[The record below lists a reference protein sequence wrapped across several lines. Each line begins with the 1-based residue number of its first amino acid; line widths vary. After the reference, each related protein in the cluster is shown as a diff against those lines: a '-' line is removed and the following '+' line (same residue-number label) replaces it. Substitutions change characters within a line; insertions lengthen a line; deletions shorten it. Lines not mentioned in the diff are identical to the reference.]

1 VNALR
6 VADRTRVP
14 TRRDRRQPDT
24 AGRPRQRYRLFV
36 QNPGSGIRPGAPGR
50 SLGGRISAVAAVVVA
65 WLVSSVVVAGPSLAA
80 SIDSTNV
87 DGSQHANKWPLI
99 QTLGVF
105 VGIPLGSAILIVV
118 LVMLGPII
126 RSGRAGADEDAVFAG
141 PHAGSVDA
149 RVDPG
154 TVGPSTH
161 TGEPDGPAAG
171 SLDQPGVGPEP
182 AGATRTTTQGGAGAS
197 W

>member
-6 VADRTRVP
+6 VADRARVP

-126 RSGRAGADEDAVFAG
+126 RSGRAGADEDAV
-141 PHAGSVDA
+141 
-149 RVDPG
+149 DPG